1 MGFLY
6 NAVTLSV
13 FELEKC
19 SLHINGVEFDKDF
32 IGNQIAPL
40 ILLAVGIPTKNKQTQ
55 KDGSPREPQSQL
67 SCY

>member
-32 IGNQIAPL
+32 NGNQKASL
-40 ILLAVGIPTKNKQTQ
+40 VLLGVGIPTKN
-55 KDGSPREPQSQL
+55 ELSQQEL
-67 SCY
+67 ITP

>member
-32 IGNQIAPL
+32 NGNQIAPL
-40 ILLAVGIPTKNKQTQ
+40 VLLGVGIPTKNKL
-55 KDGSPREPQSQL
+55 SQQEL
-67 SCY
+67 VTPLNPKVE